1 MSKVLIIHTGGT
13 IGMTRTER
21 GYEPNGEV
29 FRSAIYN
36 LKDLKADD
44 IPLWDLVETEPLL
57 DSSRMSVIE
66 WNKIGKLIADSYEEY
81 DGFVVLHGTDTMAYT
96 ASAMSFMLCGLD
108 KPVIL
113 TGSQIPLFETRSDGR
128 DNLITSLMIAGSGKI
143 HEVCIYFGG
152 LLLRGNRTTKYSADG
167 MQAFRSP
174 NYPPLATAGI
184 SIQYNETAM
193 RKAEGVPFRCVRL
206 REIPIGV
213 LKVFPGIRFE
223 LFRSMFTGTLKGVV
237 LETFGSGNI
246 PDDNNVLASITAE
259 KGAEDTVT
267 VVCSQCP
274 QGTVNM
280 SAYEAGSMLRQ
291 IGAASGRD
299 MTTEAAVAKLYYL
312 FSTCSETAA
321 VKELIEKDL
330 RGELTELD

>member
-1 MSKVLIIHTGGT
+1 MSRVLIIHTGGT

-21 GYEPNGEV
+21 GYEPNGEF
-29 FRSAIYN
+29 FRSFIN
-36 LKDLKADD
+36 GMEDLKAPDV
-44 IPLWDLVETEPLL
+44 PQWDLVETYPLL
-57 DSSRMSVIE
+57 DSSRISVHE
-66 WNKIGKLIADSYEEY
+66 WNKIGNTIADSYEEY

-96 ASAMSFMLCGLD
+96 ASAMSFMLSGLD

-128 DNLITSLMIAGSGKI
+128 DNLITSLMIAGSGKV

-152 LLLRGNRTTKYSADG
+152 LLLRGNRTMKYSADG
-167 MQAFRSP
+167 MQAFTSP

-184 SIQYNETAM
+184 AIQYNEAAM
-193 RKAEGVPFRCVRL
+193 RKSDEGPFRSVQF
-206 REIPIGV
+206 REVPIGV

-223 LFRSMFTGTLKGVV
+223 HFRSMFTGTLRGVV

-246 PDDNNVLASITAE
+246 PDDNSVLASMAAGKEEE
-259 KGAEDTVT
+259 KTVT

-280 SAYEAGSMLRQ
+280 SAYEAGSMLRL
-291 IGAASGRD
+291 IGASSGRD

-312 FSTCSETAA
+312 FSTCDDVNAI
-321 VKELIEKDL
+321 KDMIEKDL
-330 RGELTELD
+330 RGELTEQE